1 MFGAAVCRY
10 RSHAGGKLAPPL
22 GGPERLA
29 GFPAL
34 VPTDVTVQGDSWK
47 ASSMDVAIAGAH
59 LSRCLAAW
67 LLATCLPPAW
77 LLAACLPVWLSAY
90 FDAPII
96 AHSTSLTFCRLPLS
110 LCAGL
115 GWVAVGVAGAAS
127 LRVWAP
133 PGVAVTTH
141 DALVPDFSRD
151 LERPGFGL
159 ALTDAGKDKQGEEA
173 RLAKAAEAAAAKE
186 AKKKERLEKQ
196 ERKKA
201 VAAAAA
207 AGEE

>member
-1 MFGAAVCRY
+1 MAAAVRRY
-10 RSHAGGKLAPPL
+10 RTHTGGKLAPPL

-59 LSRCLAAW
+59 L
-67 LLATCLPPAW
+67 PAW
-77 LLAACLPVWLSAY
+77 LPGCRLSVCLPVWLPALPACMPMVMRRSSPTAPARPSAAVPPL
-90 FDAPII
+90 AP
-96 AHSTSLTFCRLPLS
+96 
-110 LCAGL
+110 CAGL

-159 ALTDAGKDKQGEEA
+159 ALTDAGKDRQGEEA

-186 AKKKERLEKQ
+186 AKKRERLEKQ

-201 VAAAAA
+201 AAAAA

>member
-1 MFGAAVCRY
+1 MVVIT
-10 RSHAGGKLAPPL
+10 P
-22 GGPERLA
+22 
-29 GFPAL
+29 
-34 VPTDVTVQGDSWK
+34 
-47 ASSMDVAIAGAH
+47 
-59 LSRCLAAW
+59 
-67 LLATCLPPAW
+67 
-77 LLAACLPVWLSAY
+77 
-90 FDAPII
+90 
-96 AHSTSLTFCRLPLS
+96 STSLVCQLPLP

-159 ALTDAGKDKQGEEA
+159 ALTDAGKDRQGEEA

-201 VAAAAA
+201 AAAAAA